1 MDNRAEEAIIRPIK
15 ERSCKEHVMPVY
27 AYRCDNCGV
36 QFERQQSYSEPALRI
51 CPECRKKS
59 LKRIISPVRIVF
71 KGSGFYSTDY
81 RPSSASSSPAKPEV
95 KKEGFK
101 DEGKAAKPAKEE
113 PAAAAKKESSD

>member
-1 MDNRAEEAIIRPIK
+1 MDSRAKEAIILPIN
-15 ERSCKEHVMPVY
+15 ERSCKEQVMPVY

-36 QFERQQSYSEPALRI
+36 QFERQQSYNDAALQI

-81 RPSSASSSPAKPEV
+81 RPSSASSSPKHSE
-95 KKEGFK
+95 KEASK
-101 DEGKAAKPAKEE
+101 DEGKTAKPAKE
-113 PAAAAKKESSD
+113 PAATPKKEKAD

>member
-1 MDNRAEEAIIRPIK
+1 MDNRAEEAIIRQVK
-15 ERSCKEHVMPVY
+15 ERSCQEQVMPVY

-36 QFERQQSYSEPALRI
+36 QFERQQSYNDSALQI

-81 RPSSASSSPAKPEV
+81 KPSSASSSPKHADKDAP
-95 KKEGFK
+95 K
-101 DEGKAAKPAKEE
+101 DEGKTAKPAKET
-113 PAAAAKKESSD
+113 AAPAKKDKAD